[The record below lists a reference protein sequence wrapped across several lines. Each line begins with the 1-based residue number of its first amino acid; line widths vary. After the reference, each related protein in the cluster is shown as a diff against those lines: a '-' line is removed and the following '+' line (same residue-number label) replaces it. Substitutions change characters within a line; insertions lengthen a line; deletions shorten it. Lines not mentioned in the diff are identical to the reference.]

1 MKTLILSIIL
11 AFSLTHAQ
19 AQSVTCRPM
28 PNGTTVCAPTP
39 PPSSA
44 GIGPALAVLAVLYL
58 AVNYLKD
65 RQAQEKEADIATS
78 P

>member
-1 MKTLILSIIL
+1 MRPLILAIAI
-11 AFSLTHAQ
+11 AFTVTHAG
-19 AQSVTCRPM
+19 AQSLTCRPL
-28 PNGTTVCAPTP
+28 PNGTTICQPTP

-65 RQAQEKEADIATS
+65 RPAQEKEADIATS